1 MFFTL
6 VYAKLFYMFSILNYI
21 VCAFTILN
29 VFVAVTDF
37 RIMPTIQQ
45 FVELEKTFFKNY
57 HFFFDLFLLVGG

>member
-6 VYAKLFYMFSILNYI
+6 VYVKLFYMFSILNYI

-45 FVELEKTFFKNY
+45 FVEL
-57 HFFFDLFLLVGG
+57 